1 MDDINFNLTND
12 MIDILQDTIKVKER
26 LENENLNQDER
37 EKLEKQ
43 FIELRKQFV
52 KEFRKNNVEEIKKYN
67 EVMNDKNFKK
77 QS

>member
-26 LENENLNQDER
+26 IETENLNQDER
-37 EKLEKQ
+37 EELEKQ

-77 QS
+77 QN

>member
-26 LENENLNQDER
+26 IETENLNQDER
-37 EKLEKQ
+37 EELEKQ

>member
-43 FIELRKQFV
+43 LIELRKQFV

-77 QS
+77 QN

>member
-1 MDDINFNLTND
+1 MDDINFNLAND

>member
-77 QS
+77 QN

>member
-26 LENENLNQDER
+26 IETENLNQDER
-37 EKLEKQ
+37 EELEKQ

-52 KEFRKNNVEEIKKYN
+52 YEFRKNNVDEIKKYN
-67 EVMNDKNFKK
+67 EMNNTVD
-77 QS
+77 

>member
-26 LENENLNQDER
+26 IETENLNQDER
-37 EKLEKQ
+37 EELEKQ

-52 KEFRKNNVEEIKKYN
+52 YEFRKNNVEEIKKYN
-67 EVMNDKNFKK
+67 EMNNTVD
-77 QS
+77 

>member
-26 LENENLNQDER
+26 IETENLNQDER
-37 EKLEKQ
+37 EELEKQ

-52 KEFRKNNVEEIKKYN
+52 YEFRKNNVEEIKKYN

>member
-12 MIDILQDTIKVKER
+12 MIDTLQDTIKVKEK

-37 EKLEKQ
+37 EELEKQ

-52 KEFRKNNVEEIKKYN
+52 YEFRKNNVEEIKKYN
-67 EVMNDKNFKK
+67 EMKNIVD
-77 QS
+77 

>member
-37 EKLEKQ
+37 EELEKQ

-52 KEFRKNNVEEIKKYN
+52 YEFRKNNVEEIKKYN
-67 EVMNDKNFKK
+67 EMNNTVD
-77 QS
+77 

>member
-12 MIDILQDTIKVKER
+12 MIDTLQDTIKVKEK

-37 EKLEKQ
+37 EELEKQ

-52 KEFRKNNVEEIKKYN
+52 YEFRKNNVEEIKKYN
-67 EVMNDKNFKK
+67 EMNNTVD
-77 QS
+77 

>member
-26 LENENLNQDER
+26 FENENFNQDER